1 MASAVQWGIH
11 VYGLAV
17 SMYIAAILVF
27 AIERAPVAKG
37 VVAAMSGVQM
47 FIRGM
52 SIAALALNML
62 ALLYPG
68 VSDKETQMTIAATRF
83 LVVALCMTVAMM
95 DPVVYATLIDKGSGM
110 LSYPSIYGM
119 FGATWFYGVMTAIGL
134 ACISVKDS
142 AIGDYIGAGGAKP
155 SGAGASGEEAK
166 TESKDEEKPKETE
179 DEKPKDE
186 ETKDEQTKKTE
197 VVTTEKKNG
206 KVTTTTVTT
215 TTTIVD

>member
-119 FGATWFYGVMTAIGL
+119 FGATWLYGVMTAIGL

-155 SGAGASGEEAK
+155 SGDSTSNEESNI
-166 TESKDEEKPKETE
+166 ESEGGNNEEKKVDDTNVG
-179 DEKPKDE
+179 
-186 ETKDEQTKKTE
+186 ETKAEEQTKKTE